1 MNGKDGIRRP
11 LRKMASSSTTTT
23 SLTIWAEDNDI
34 SATDLAEAYN
44 LPSMPSLSA
53 KSSTEAIASSEFDPS
68 KTDVGRY
75 IAIDCE
81 MVGVGGEENERSAL
95 ARVSIVNYHGHL
107 ILDTFVKPKERVTNW
122 RTWVSGVSAASM
134 KTGTHFIF
142 LLFSENALT
151 VNTAITYEQVQQK
164 VSDILQRRILV
175 GHAVKND
182 LEVLLLSHPK
192 RDIRDTS
199 RHPSFRKLSGGK
211 TPGLK
216 KLAKEI
222 LGIEIQGGEHSSVS
236 SLVGTL
242 RSGKAY

>member
-1 MNGKDGIRRP
+1 MRNMSNSSIKTV
-11 LRKMASSSTTTT
+11 AST
-23 SLTIWAEDNDI
+23 SLATWAEDNDI
-34 SATDLAEAYN
+34 PAADLAEAYN
-44 LPSMPSLSA
+44 LPSMFSLSTKA
-53 KSSTEAIASSEFDPS
+53 SVEAVASSELDPS
-68 KTDVGRY
+68 KTEVGRY
-75 IAIDCE
+75 VAIDCE

-107 ILDTFVKPKERVTNW
+107 ILDTFVKPKERVTDW

-134 KTGTHFIF
+134 KTGMIPLF
-142 LLFSENALT
+142 LFFFGGVLI
-151 VNTAITYEQVQQK
+151 VDIAITYEEVQQE

-199 RHPSFRKLSGGK
+199 RHPSFKKLSGGK

-222 LGIEIQGGEHSSVS
+222 LGIDIQGGEHSSVS
-236 SLVGTL
+236 L
-242 RSGKAY
+242 